1 MNSKIYDKT
10 TYSQI
15 QTYCNEN
22 NISDIEDFIFRCF
35 KQGFDIN
42 RYGFLGKTQDVIEK
56 EIIVEKEIEVPV
68 EVIKEVEKIVYI
80 TNTEN
85 EKNLTERITKLDEEN
100 KKFSTK
106 IDELELERQ
115 FFSTKTQEMEK
126 NFHYSLSKKDEEL
139 DELKRN
145 LDDDQSKKLQET
157 LQKLRKELVEKN
169 KKIEELE
176 KINQNPIKGNLMNG
190 SKLI

>member
-1 MNSKIYDKT
+1 MNSKIYDKA
-10 TYSQI
+10 TYLQI

-22 NISDIEDFIFRCF
+22 NITNIDDFIFRCF

-42 RYGFLGKTQDVIEK
+42 RYGFLGKTQEVIEK
-56 EIIVEKEIEVPV
+56 EIIIEKEVPV
-68 EVIKEVEKIVYI
+68 EVVKEIEKIVYI

-85 EKNLTERITKLDEEN
+85 EKNLTERITKLDEECKN
-100 KKFSTK
+100 FSTK

-115 FFSTKTQEMEK
+115 IFSTKTQEME
-126 NFHYSLSKKDEEL
+126 NFFQYSLTKKDEEL
-139 DELKRN
+139 DELKRI
-145 LDDDQSKKLQET
+145 LDDDQPKKLQET

>member
-22 NISDIEDFIFRCF
+22 NITDIDDFIFRCF

-42 RYGFLGKTQDVIEK
+42 RYGFLGKTQEVIEK
-56 EIIVEKEIEVPV
+56 EIIIEKEVPV
-68 EVIKEVEKIVYI
+68 EVVKEIEKIVYI

-85 EKNLTERITKLDEEN
+85 EKNLTERITKLDEECKN
-100 KKFSTK
+100 FSTK

-115 FFSTKTQEMEK
+115 IFTTKTQEME
-126 NFHYSLSKKDEEL
+126 NFFQYSLTKKDEEL
-139 DELKRN
+139 DELKRI

>member
-22 NISDIEDFIFRCF
+22 NISDIDDFIFRCF

-42 RYGFLGKTQDVIEK
+42 RYGFLGKTQEVIEK
-56 EIIVEKEIEVPV
+56 EIIIEKEVPIEVV
-68 EVIKEVEKIVYI
+68 KEIEKIVYI

-85 EKNLTERITKLDEEN
+85 EKNLTERITKLDEECKN
-100 KKFSTK
+100 FSTK

-115 FFSTKTQEMEK
+115 IFSTKTQEME
-126 NFHYSLSKKDEEL
+126 NFFHYSLTKKDEEL
-139 DELKRN
+139 DELKRI
-145 LDDDQSKKLQET
+145 LDDDQPKKLQET
-157 LQKLRKELVEKN
+157 LQKLRKELVDKN

>member
-42 RYGFLGKTQDVIEK
+42 RYGFLGKTQDIIEK
-56 EIIVEKEIEVPV
+56 EIIVEKKIEIPV

-85 EKNLTERITKLDEEN
+85 EKNLTERITKLDEES

-115 FFSTKTQEMEK
+115 NFSTKTQEMEK

-139 DELKRN
+139 DELRRI
-145 LDDDQSKKLQET
+145 LDDDQSKRLQET

-176 KINQNPIKGNLMNG
+176 KINQNPIKANLMNG

>member
-10 TYSQI
+10 IYSQI

-42 RYGFLGKTQDVIEK
+42 RYGFLGKTQDIIEK
-56 EIIVEKEIEVPV
+56 EIIIEKEVPV

-85 EKNLTERITKLDEEN
+85 EKNLTERITKLDEES

-115 FFSTKTQEMEK
+115 NFSTKTQEMEK

-139 DELKRN
+139 DELRRI
-145 LDDDQSKKLQET
+145 LDDDQSKRLQET

-176 KINQNPIKGNLMNG
+176 KINQNPIKANLMNG

>member
-22 NISDIEDFIFRCF
+22 NITDIDDFIFRCF

-42 RYGFLGKTQDVIEK
+42 RYGFLGKTQEVIEK
-56 EIIVEKEIEVPV
+56 EIIIEKEVPIEVV
-68 EVIKEVEKIVYI
+68 KEIEKIVYI

-85 EKNLTERITKLDEEN
+85 EKNLTERITKLDEECKN
-100 KKFSTK
+100 FSTK

-115 FFSTKTQEMEK
+115 IFTTKTQEME
-126 NFHYSLSKKDEEL
+126 NFFHYSLTKKDEEL
-139 DELKRN
+139 DELKRI

>member
-22 NISDIEDFIFRCF
+22 NITDIDDFIFRCF

-42 RYGFLGKTQDVIEK
+42 RYGFLGKTQEVIEK
-56 EIIVEKEIEVPV
+56 EIIIEKEVPV

-85 EKNLTERITKLDEEN
+85 EKNLTERITKLDEECKN
-100 KKFSTK
+100 FSTK

-115 FFSTKTQEMEK
+115 IFSTKTQEME
-126 NFHYSLSKKDEEL
+126 NFFHYSLTKKDEEL
-139 DELKRN
+139 DELKRI
-145 LDDDQSKKLQET
+145 LDDDQPKKLQET

>member
-15 QTYCNEN
+15 QAYCNEN

-126 NFHYSLSKKDEEL
+126 NFHYSLSKKDGEL

-145 LDDDQSKKLQET
+145 LDDDQSKKITRNLT
-157 LQKLRKELVEKN
+157 KIKERV
-169 KKIEELE
+169 
-176 KINQNPIKGNLMNG
+176 
-190 SKLI
+190 S

>member
-10 TYSQI
+10 IYSQI

-42 RYGFLGKTQDVIEK
+42 RYGFLGKTQDIIEK
-56 EIIVEKEIEVPV
+56 EIIVEKKIEIPV

-85 EKNLTERITKLDEEN
+85 EKNLTERITKLDEECKN
-100 KKFSTK
+100 FSTK

-115 FFSTKTQEMEK
+115 NFSTKTQEMEK

-139 DELKRN
+139 DELRRI
-145 LDDDQSKKLQET
+145 LDDDQSKRLQET

-176 KINQNPIKGNLMNG
+176 KINQNPIKANLMNG

>member
-56 EIIVEKEIEVPV
+56 EIIIEKEVPV

-80 TNTEN
+80 TNIEN
-85 EKNLTERITKLDEEN
+85 EKNLTERITKLDEES

-139 DELKRN
+139 DELRRI
-145 LDDDQSKKLQET
+145 LDDDQSKRLQET

-176 KINQNPIKGNLMNG
+176 KINQNPIKANLMNG

>member
-10 TYSQI
+10 IYSQI

-56 EIIVEKEIEVPV
+56 EIIIEKEVPV

-85 EKNLTERITKLDEEN
+85 EKNLTERITKLDEES

>member
-1 MNSKIYDKT
+1 
-10 TYSQI
+10 
-15 QTYCNEN
+15 
-22 NISDIEDFIFRCF
+22 
-35 KQGFDIN
+35 
-42 RYGFLGKTQDVIEK
+42 
-56 EIIVEKEIEVPV
+56 
-68 EVIKEVEKIVYI
+68 
-80 TNTEN
+80 
-85 EKNLTERITKLDEEN
+85 
-100 KKFSTK
+100 
-106 IDELELERQ
+106 
-115 FFSTKTQEMEK
+115 MEK

-176 KINQNPIKGNLMNG
+176 KINQNPIKANLMNG

>member
-42 RYGFLGKTQDVIEK
+42 RYGFLGKTQDIIEK
-56 EIIVEKEIEVPV
+56 EIIIEKKIEIPV

-85 EKNLTERITKLDEEN
+85 EKNLTERITKLDEES

-145 LDDDQSKKLQET
+145 LDDDQSKRLQET

-176 KINQNPIKGNLMNG
+176 KINQNPIKANLMNG

>member
-22 NISDIEDFIFRCF
+22 NISDIDDFIFRCF

-42 RYGFLGKTQDVIEK
+42 RYGFLGKTQDIIEK
-56 EIIVEKEIEVPV
+56 EIIVEKKIEIPV

-85 EKNLTERITKLDEEN
+85 EKNLTERITKLDEES

-115 FFSTKTQEMEK
+115 NFSTKTQEMEK

-139 DELKRN
+139 DELRRI
-145 LDDDQSKKLQET
+145 LDDDQSKRLQET

-176 KINQNPIKGNLMNG
+176 KINQNPIKANLMNG

>member
-10 TYSQI
+10 IYSQI

-42 RYGFLGKTQDVIEK
+42 RYGFLGKTQDIIEK
-56 EIIVEKEIEVPV
+56 EIIIEKKIEIPV

-85 EKNLTERITKLDEEN
+85 EKNLTERITKLDEES

-115 FFSTKTQEMEK
+115 NFSTKTQEMEK
-126 NFHYSLSKKDEEL
+126 NFHYSLFKKDEEL
-139 DELKRN
+139 DELRRI
-145 LDDDQSKKLQET
+145 LDDDQSKRLQET

-176 KINQNPIKGNLMNG
+176 KINQNPIKANLMNG

>member
-10 TYSQI
+10 IYSQI

-22 NISDIEDFIFRCF
+22 NITDIDDFIFRCF

-42 RYGFLGKTQDVIEK
+42 RYGFLGKTQEVIEK
-56 EIIVEKEIEVPV
+56 EIIIEKEVPV

-85 EKNLTERITKLDEEN
+85 EKNLTERITKLDEES

-115 FFSTKTQEMEK
+115 IFSTKTQEME
-126 NFHYSLSKKDEEL
+126 NFFQYSLTKKDEEL
-139 DELKRN
+139 DELKRI

-157 LQKLRKELVEKN
+157 LQKLRKELVDKN

>member
-22 NISDIEDFIFRCF
+22 NITDIDDFIFKCF

-42 RYGFLGKTQDVIEK
+42 RYGFLGKTQEVIEK
-56 EIIVEKEIEVPV
+56 EIIIEKEVPV
-68 EVIKEVEKIVYI
+68 EVVKEIEKIVYI

-85 EKNLTERITKLDEEN
+85 EKNLTERITKLDEECKN
-100 KKFSTK
+100 FSTK

-115 FFSTKTQEMEK
+115 IFSTKTQEME
-126 NFHYSLSKKDEEL
+126 NFFHYSLTKKDEEL
-139 DELKRN
+139 DELKRI
-145 LDDDQSKKLQET
+145 LDDDQPKKLQET
-157 LQKLRKELVEKN
+157 LQKLRKELVDKN

>member
-15 QTYCNEN
+15 QTYCEQN
-22 NISDIEDFIFRCF
+22 NIVDIDDFIFRCF

-42 RYGFLGKTQDVIEK
+42 RYGFLGNTQEVIEK
-56 EIIVEKEIEVPV
+56 EIIVEKEVPV
-68 EVIKEVEKIVYI
+68 EVVKEIEKIVYI

-85 EKNLTERITKLDEEN
+85 EKNLTERISKLDEEC
-100 KKFSTK
+100 KIFSTK

-115 FFSTKTQEMEK
+115 IFSTKTQEME
-126 NFHYSLSKKDEEL
+126 NFFHYSLTKKDEEL
-139 DELKRN
+139 DELRQR
-145 LDDDQSKKLQET
+145 LDNDQSKKLQET
-157 LQKLRKELVEKN
+157 LQKLRKELIEKN

-176 KINQNPIKGNLMNG
+176 NINQNPIKGNLMNG

>member
-42 RYGFLGKTQDVIEK
+42 RYGFLGKTQDIIEK
-56 EIIVEKEIEVPV
+56 EIIIEKKIEIPV

-85 EKNLTERITKLDEEN
+85 EKNLTERITKLDEES

-115 FFSTKTQEMEK
+115 NFSTKTQEMEK

-139 DELKRN
+139 DELRRI
-145 LDDDQSKKLQET
+145 LDYDQSKRLQET

-176 KINQNPIKGNLMNG
+176 KINQNPIKANLMNG

>member
-22 NISDIEDFIFRCF
+22 NITDIDDFIFRCF

-42 RYGFLGKTQDVIEK
+42 RYGFLGKTQEVIEK
-56 EIIVEKEIEVPV
+56 EIIIEKEVPV
-68 EVIKEVEKIVYI
+68 EVVKEIEKIVYI

-85 EKNLTERITKLDEEN
+85 EKNLTERITKLDEECKN
-100 KKFSTK
+100 FSTK

-115 FFSTKTQEMEK
+115 IFSTKTQEME
-126 NFHYSLSKKDEEL
+126 NFFQYSLTKKDEEL
-139 DELKRN
+139 DELKRI
-145 LDDDQSKKLQET
+145 LDDDQPKKLQET
-157 LQKLRKELVEKN
+157 LQKLRKELVDKN

>member
-10 TYSQI
+10 IYSQI

-56 EIIVEKEIEVPV
+56 EIIIEKEVPV

-85 EKNLTERITKLDEEN
+85 EKNLTERITKLDEES

-139 DELKRN
+139 DELRRI
-145 LDDDQSKKLQET
+145 LDDDQSKRLQET

-176 KINQNPIKGNLMNG
+176 KINQNPIKANLMNG

>member
-22 NISDIEDFIFRCF
+22 NITNIDDFIFRCF

-42 RYGFLGKTQDVIEK
+42 RYGFLGKTQEVIEK
-56 EIIVEKEIEVPV
+56 EIIIEKEVPIEVV
-68 EVIKEVEKIVYI
+68 KEIEKIVYI

-85 EKNLTERITKLDEEN
+85 EKNLTERITKLDEECKN
-100 KKFSTK
+100 FSTK

-115 FFSTKTQEMEK
+115 IFSTKTQEME
-126 NFHYSLSKKDEEL
+126 NFFHYSLTKKDEEL
-139 DELKRN
+139 DELKRI

>member
-1 MNSKIYDKT
+1 MNTKIYDKT
-10 TYSQI
+10 IYSQI

>member
-10 TYSQI
+10 IYSQI

-42 RYGFLGKTQDVIEK
+42 RYGFLGKTQDIIEK
-56 EIIVEKEIEVPV
+56 EIIIEKKIEIPV

-85 EKNLTERITKLDEEN
+85 EKNLTERITKLDEES

-115 FFSTKTQEMEK
+115 NFSTKTQEMEK

-139 DELKRN
+139 DELRRI
-145 LDDDQSKKLQET
+145 LDDDQSKRLQET

-176 KINQNPIKGNLMNG
+176 KINQNPIKANLMNG

>member
-10 TYSQI
+10 IYSQI

-22 NISDIEDFIFRCF
+22 NISDIDDFIFRCF

-42 RYGFLGKTQDVIEK
+42 RYGFLGKTQDIIEK

-85 EKNLTERITKLDEEN
+85 EKNLTERITKLDEES
-100 KKFSTK
+100 KK
-106 IDELELERQ
+106 
-115 FFSTKTQEMEK
+115 FSTKTQEMEK

-139 DELKRN
+139 DELRRI
-145 LDDDQSKKLQET
+145 LDDDQSKRLQET

>member
-22 NISDIEDFIFRCF
+22 NITDIDDFIFRCF

-42 RYGFLGKTQDVIEK
+42 RYGFLGKTQEVIEK
-56 EIIVEKEIEVPV
+56 EIIIEKEVPV
-68 EVIKEVEKIVYI
+68 EVVKEIEKIVYI

-85 EKNLTERITKLDEEN
+85 EKNLTERITKLDDECKN
-100 KKFSTK
+100 FSTK

-115 FFSTKTQEMEK
+115 IFSTKTQEME
-126 NFHYSLSKKDEEL
+126 NFFHYSLTKKDEEL
-139 DELKRN
+139 DELKRI

-157 LQKLRKELVEKN
+157 LQKLRKELVDKN

>member
-15 QTYCNEN
+15 QAYCNEN

-126 NFHYSLSKKDEEL
+126 NFHYSLSKKDGEL

>member
-22 NISDIEDFIFRCF
+22 NITDIDDFIFKCF

-42 RYGFLGKTQDVIEK
+42 RYGFLGKTQEVIEK
-56 EIIVEKEIEVPV
+56 EIIIEKEVPV
-68 EVIKEVEKIVYI
+68 EVVKEIEKIVYI

-85 EKNLTERITKLDEEN
+85 EKNLTERITKLDEECKN
-100 KKFSTK
+100 FSTK

-115 FFSTKTQEMEK
+115 IFSTKTQEME
-126 NFHYSLSKKDEEL
+126 NFFHYSLTKKDEEL
-139 DELKRN
+139 DELKRI

>member
-10 TYSQI
+10 TYLQI

-22 NISDIEDFIFRCF
+22 NITNIDDFIFRCF

-42 RYGFLGKTQDVIEK
+42 RYGFLGKTQEVIEK
-56 EIIVEKEIEVPV
+56 EIIIEKEVPV
-68 EVIKEVEKIVYI
+68 EVVKEIEKIVYI

-85 EKNLTERITKLDEEN
+85 EKNLTERITKLDEECKN
-100 KKFSTK
+100 FSTK

-115 FFSTKTQEMEK
+115 IFSTKTQEME
-126 NFHYSLSKKDEEL
+126 NFFQYSLTKKDEEL
-139 DELKRN
+139 DELKRI

>member
-22 NISDIEDFIFRCF
+22 NITDIDDFIFRCF

-42 RYGFLGKTQDVIEK
+42 RYGFLGKTQEVIEK
-56 EIIVEKEIEVPV
+56 EIIIEKEVPV
-68 EVIKEVEKIVYI
+68 EVVKEIEKIVYI

-85 EKNLTERITKLDEEN
+85 EKNLTERITKLDEEC
-100 KKFSTK
+100 KIFSTK

-115 FFSTKTQEMEK
+115 IFSTKTQEME
-126 NFHYSLSKKDEEL
+126 NFFHYSLTKKDEEL
-139 DELKRN
+139 DELKRI
-145 LDDDQSKKLQET
+145 LDDDQPKKLQET
-157 LQKLRKELVEKN
+157 LQKLRKELVDKN

>member
-42 RYGFLGKTQDVIEK
+42 RYGFLGKTQDIIEK
-56 EIIVEKEIEVPV
+56 EIIIEKKIEIPV

-80 TNTEN
+80 TNIEN
-85 EKNLTERITKLDEEN
+85 EKNLTERITKLDEES

-176 KINQNPIKGNLMNG
+176 KINQNPIKANLMNG

>member
-22 NISDIEDFIFRCF
+22 NITDIDDFIFRCF

-42 RYGFLGKTQDVIEK
+42 RYGFLGKTQEVIEK
-56 EIIVEKEIEVPV
+56 EIIIEKEVPV
-68 EVIKEVEKIVYI
+68 EVVKEIEKIVYI

-85 EKNLTERITKLDEEN
+85 EKNLTERITKLDEECKN
-100 KKFSTK
+100 FSTK

-115 FFSTKTQEMEK
+115 IFSTKTQEME
-126 NFHYSLSKKDEEL
+126 NFFHYSLTKKDEEL
-139 DELKRN
+139 DELKRI
-145 LDDDQSKKLQET
+145 LDDDQPKKLQET
-157 LQKLRKELVEKN
+157 LQKLRKELVDKN

>member
-22 NISDIEDFIFRCF
+22 NITDIDDFIFRCF

-42 RYGFLGKTQDVIEK
+42 RYGFLGKTQEVIEK
-56 EIIVEKEIEVPV
+56 EIIIEKEVPIEVV
-68 EVIKEVEKIVYI
+68 KEIEKIVYI

-85 EKNLTERITKLDEEN
+85 EKNLTERITKLDEECKN
-100 KKFSTK
+100 FSTK

-115 FFSTKTQEMEK
+115 IFSTKTQEME
-126 NFHYSLSKKDEEL
+126 NFFHYSLTKKDEEL
-139 DELKRN
+139 DELKRI

>member
-10 TYSQI
+10 IYSQI

-22 NISDIEDFIFRCF
+22 NITDIDDFIFRCF

-42 RYGFLGKTQDVIEK
+42 RYGFLGKTQEVIEK
-56 EIIVEKEIEVPV
+56 EIIIEKEVPV
-68 EVIKEVEKIVYI
+68 EVVKEIEKIVYI

-85 EKNLTERITKLDEEN
+85 EKNLTERITKLDEES
-100 KKFSTK
+100 KKFS
-106 IDELELERQ
+106 I
-115 FFSTKTQEMEK
+115 KTQEMEK

-139 DELKRN
+139 DELRRI
-145 LDDDQSKKLQET
+145 LDDDQSKRLQET

-176 KINQNPIKGNLMNG
+176 KINQNPIKANLMNG

>member
-22 NISDIEDFIFRCF
+22 NISDIDDFIFRCF

-42 RYGFLGKTQDVIEK
+42 RYGFLGKTQEVIEK
-56 EIIVEKEIEVPV
+56 EIIIEKVVPIEVVKEI
-68 EVIKEVEKIVYI
+68 EKIVYI

-85 EKNLTERITKLDEEN
+85 EKNLTERITKLDEECKN
-100 KKFSTK
+100 FSTK

-115 FFSTKTQEMEK
+115 IFSTKTQEME
-126 NFHYSLSKKDEEL
+126 NFFHYSLTKKDEEL
-139 DELKRN
+139 DELKRI
-145 LDDDQSKKLQET
+145 LDDDQPKKLQET
-157 LQKLRKELVEKN
+157 LQKLRKELVDKN

>member
-1 MNSKIYDKT
+1 MNSKIYDKA
-10 TYSQI
+10 TYLQI

-22 NISDIEDFIFRCF
+22 NISDIDDFIFRCF

-42 RYGFLGKTQDVIEK
+42 RYGFLGKTQEVIEK
-56 EIIVEKEIEVPV
+56 EIIIEKEVPV
-68 EVIKEVEKIVYI
+68 EVVKEVEKIVYI

-85 EKNLTERITKLDEEN
+85 EKNLTKRITKLDEECKN
-100 KKFSTK
+100 FSTK

-115 FFSTKTQEMEK
+115 IFSTKTQEME
-126 NFHYSLSKKDEEL
+126 NFFQYSLTKKDEEL
-139 DELKRN
+139 DELKRI

-157 LQKLRKELVEKN
+157 LQKVRKELVEKN

>member
-1 MNSKIYDKT
+1 MSSKIYDKT
-10 TYSQI
+10 IYSQI
-15 QTYCNEN
+15 QAYCNEN
-22 NISDIEDFIFRCF
+22 NISDIDDFIFRCF

-42 RYGFLGKTQDVIEK
+42 RYGFLGKTQDIIEK
-56 EIIVEKEIEVPV
+56 EIIIEKKIEIPV
-68 EVIKEVEKIVYI
+68 EVIKEVEKIVHI

-85 EKNLTERITKLDEEN
+85 EKKLTERITKLDEES
-100 KKFSTK
+100 KK
-106 IDELELERQ
+106 
-115 FFSTKTQEMEK
+115 FSTKTQEMEK

-139 DELKRN
+139 DELRRI
-145 LDDDQSKKLQET
+145 LDDDQSKRLQET

-176 KINQNPIKGNLMNG
+176 KINQNPIKANLMNG

>member
-22 NISDIEDFIFRCF
+22 NISDIDDFIFRCF

-42 RYGFLGKTQDVIEK
+42 RYGFLGKTQEVIEK
-56 EIIVEKEIEVPV
+56 EIIIEKEVPV
-68 EVIKEVEKIVYI
+68 EVVKEIEKIVYI

-85 EKNLTERITKLDEEN
+85 EKNLTERITKLDEECKN
-100 KKFSTK
+100 FSTK

-115 FFSTKTQEMEK
+115 IFSTKTQEME
-126 NFHYSLSKKDEEL
+126 NFFQYSLTKKDEEL
-139 DELKRN
+139 DELKRI